1 MVEQP
6 SFGKS
11 AYAAVDGIKYNTQ
24 QIFQTPER
32 EIMRGTMSTSSDI
45 AIDRNGRCFNG
56 VRANFNLDIDR
67 QTKLSYV
74 LP

>member
-1 MVEQP
+1 MVEQL

-32 EIMRGTMSTSSDI
+32 EIMRGDNESI
-45 AIDRNGRCFNG
+45 KRHRP
-56 VRANFNLDIDR
+56 RPKR
-67 QTKLSYV
+67 QV
-74 LP
+74 P